1 MDGFSF
7 AGIYSSTFGCYY
19 HPDAKARGGGMEEYD
34 VEELTADGR
43 DGGYYIGAKVKPRT
57 FE

>member
-7 AGIYSSTFGCYY
+7 AGIHSSTFGCYY
-19 HPDAKARGGGMEEYD
+19 HPDAKARGDGMPEYE
-34 VEELTADGR
+34 VEELTPDGR
-43 DGGYYIGAKVKPRT
+43 DGGYYIGARVKPKV

>member
-7 AGIYSSTFGCYY
+7 AGVHSSTFGCYY
-19 HPDAKARGGGMEEYD
+19 HPDAKARGDGMAEYD

-43 DGGYYIGAKVKPRT
+43 DGGYYVGARVKPKV
-57 FE
+57 FD

>member
-7 AGIYSSTFGCYY
+7 MGIHSSAFGCCYR
-19 HPDAKARGGGMEEYD
+19 PDAKARGSSMEEYD
-34 VEELTADGR
+34 IEELTADGR
-43 DGGYYIGAKVKPRT
+43 DGGYYIGAQVKPRT